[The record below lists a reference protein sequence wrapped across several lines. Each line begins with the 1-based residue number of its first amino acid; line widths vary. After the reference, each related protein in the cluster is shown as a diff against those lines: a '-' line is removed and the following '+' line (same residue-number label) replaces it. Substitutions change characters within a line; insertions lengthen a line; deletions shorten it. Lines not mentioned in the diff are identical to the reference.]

1 MRIVFRVRLVF
12 ALFLPLLRLV
22 FVVCLRGNGTY
33 RLRLARRVRH
43 VFPRLESCLARIAV
57 FFFTAVVMLLA
68 VCSLSFAPPA
78 IIMCVI
84 SVLLFTA
91 CNCDKNVGSFT

>member
-1 MRIVFRVRLVF
+1 M
-12 ALFLPLLRLV
+12 
-22 FVVCLRGNGTY
+22 
-33 RLRLARRVRH
+33 
-43 VFPRLESCLARIAV
+43 
-57 FFFTAVVMLLA
+57 FFTAVVMLLD

-91 CNCDKNVGSFT
+91 CNCDKNVGAFTYPALFCDMFCTVFAPMYDLNWFAHAFARVDAPVP